1 MEWLIGA
8 GGWAYFTVPGMHP
21 LHAYSK
27 AFNFVEVNST
37 FYEIPPLK
45 LAASWRRMVPEKFV
59 FSVRAHKSITHEPER
74 ESLAYENF
82 ERIKR
87 ICRELKAEVIHMQIP
102 PQVASK
108 QNIVEKL
115 KDFSS
120 SAKSDGI
127 RIAIELRGIPSGK
140 IPEQLLKT
148 MAENSVIH
156 CVDISKG
163 EEPAYKSDI
172 LYARLFGKGFHNIYQ
187 QTDKELLQIYERATG
202 SGCEKAMLCF
212 HFVKMYKDAARLK
225 VFTEKGFFPKVTR
238 STGLESFK
246 EVLMEDAK
254 FPATKTQ
261 LIKSQGWKVFDLTD
275 ERRVRAEHVLKLLPD
290 KVYGSLAGVMEELK
304 GVKFS

>member
-1 MEWLIGA
+1 
-8 GGWAYFTVPGMHP
+8 MHP
-21 LHAYSK
+21 LQAYSK

-45 LAASWRRMVPEKFV
+45 VAASWREIVPEKFV
-59 FSVRAHKSITHEPER
+59 FSVRAHKSITHQPEQ
-74 ESLAYENF
+74 ANVAFENF
-82 ERIKR
+82 ESIKR
-87 ICRELKAEVIHMQIP
+87 ICRELRAEVIHMQIP
-102 PQVASK
+102 PQLAPK
-108 QNIVEKL
+108 QNIAEKL
-115 KDFSS
+115 KDFFS

-127 RIAIELRGIPSGK
+127 RIALELRGIPPEE
-140 IPEQLLKT
+140 IPEQLLKV
-148 MAENSVIH
+148 MVDNNVIH

-172 LYARLFGKGFHNIYQ
+172 LYSRLFGKGFHNIYQ
-187 QTDKELLQIYERATG
+187 PTDEELFQIYERATH

-225 VFTEKGFFPKVTR
+225 VFTEKGNFPKVTR

-275 ERRVRAEHVLKLLPD
+275 ERRVRAEQLLKLLPD
-290 KVYGSLAGVMEELK
+290 KVYRSLAEVMEGLK
-304 GVKFS
+304 GVRFG